1 MFPSHT
7 DHGDRSGP
15 AGRARIRGAW
25 LAAVWAGGLLAGG
38 CASGGVQAFEETQ
51 MREDMGRITQG
62 TLEDGLSK
70 MIRKYALQLVFND
83 VRGRDLYYE
92 TAWESRPV
100 LAEEEVVGVTNARN
114 RIVIR
119 GRRLE
124 TQVFRFHWQVDNE
137 VTTVTRPEWHAAR
150 IPDDVVKN
158 YTKIY
163 SDLSMEVRSGVR
175 R

>member
-1 MFPSHT
+1 MLASISRAN
-7 DHGDRSGP
+7 RSG
-15 AGRARIRGAW
+15 AASRAPFAGAW

-38 CASGGVQAFEETQ
+38 CASGGVEAYESTQ
-51 MREDMGRITQG
+51 MRKDMGRITQG
-62 TLEDGLSK
+62 TLEDGLEK
-70 MIRKYALQLVFND
+70 MIRKYALQLVFDD

-92 TAWESRPV
+92 TAWEIRPV

-124 TQVFRFHWQVDNE
+124 NRIFRFSWFVDNE
-137 VTTVTRPEWHAAR
+137 VTTVTTPEWHAAR
-150 IPDDVVKN
+150 IPEEVVKD
-158 YTKIY
+158 YERIY
-163 SDLSMEVRSGVR
+163 SDLSMEVRAGVR